1 MRLSELA
8 RGVAA
13 QVESVEARDAGDSIA
28 RRLRDLGFVRGEP
41 VRIVATGPLGGEPLL
56 VHIGH
61 TRFALRRAEAARV
74 QVRPLADIAAQ
85 AVARATAAREVPDAE
100 TAA

>member
-1 MRLSELA
+1 MLLSELDK
-8 RGVAA
+8 GVAA
-13 QVESVEARDAGDSIA
+13 QVESVEAHDAGDAIA

-41 VRIVATGPLGGEPLL
+41 VRIVATGPFGAEPLL

-74 QVRPLADIAAQ
+74 KVRLLADIAAE
-85 AVARATAAREVPDAE
+85 ALAHATAAPEATE

>member
-1 MRLSELA
+1 MLLSELDKGA
-8 RGVAA
+8 AA
-13 QVESVEARDAGDSIA
+13 QVEGVEAQDAGDAIA

-41 VRIVATGPLGGEPLL
+41 VRIVATGPFGAEPLL

-61 TRFALRRAEAARV
+61 TRFGLRRAEAARV
-74 QVRPLADIAAQ
+74 QVRLLADIAAE
-85 AVARATAAREVPDAE
+85 ALAHATAAAEATE